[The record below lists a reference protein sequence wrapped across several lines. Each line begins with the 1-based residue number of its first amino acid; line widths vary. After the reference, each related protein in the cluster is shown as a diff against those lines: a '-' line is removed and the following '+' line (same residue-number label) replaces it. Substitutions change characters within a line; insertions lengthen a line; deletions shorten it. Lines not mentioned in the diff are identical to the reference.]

1 MKAKRITVEIGVAPG
16 VEAYLRDDRVVA
28 AQVTGLVESLLS
40 PAERLLKV
48 NVEDA
53 E

>member
-1 MKAKRITVEIGVAPG
+1 MKAKRRTVERGVAPG

-48 NVEDA
+48 IVEDGK
-53 E
+53 